1 MKYNIE
7 APFTISD
14 DDRSSIE
21 SKLESLEKFN
31 LGITSADIFFKE
43 DDGTNPGD
51 IHSQVRLYLPGPDIF
66 AESFNQQAIVAFNNT
81 FDAVKRQ
88 VVKLN
93 DKRNDHRSE
102 IKEMI

>member
-7 APFTISD
+7 APFNLSEK
-14 DDRSSIE
+14 DRLGIE

-51 IHSQVRLYLPGPDIF
+51 IHSQVRLYLPGPTIF
-66 AESFNQQAIVAFNNT
+66 AESFHHQAITAFSNT
-81 FDAVKRQ
+81 FDAIKKQ
-88 VVKLN
+88 VLKLN
-93 DKRNDHRSE
+93 DKRNDHRS
-102 IKEMI
+102 

>member
-14 DDRSSIE
+14 EDRSTME

-43 DDGTNPGD
+43 DDGSNPGD
-51 IHSQVRLYLPGPDIF
+51 IHSQVRVYLPGPDIF
-66 AESFNQQAIVAFNNT
+66 AESFHQQAIVAFGNT

-88 VVKLN
+88 ALKLK
-93 DKRNDHRSE
+93 DKRNEHR
-102 IKEMI
+102 